1 MSILVARPN
10 PSGEKLVQ
18 HIKSLGMMAF
28 HIPLIKII
36 PGNEL
41 TLLPDKLARL
51 IDGDRVFSYQ
61 QMRYGILIRHFF

>member
-1 MSILVARPN
+1 MSILVTRPN

-18 HIKSLGMMAF
+18 RIKSLGIMAF

-36 PGNEL
+36 PGNKL

-51 IDGDRVFSYQ
+51 IDGDRVFIISKCG
-61 QMRYGILIRHFF
+61 MAC

>member
-1 MSILVARPN
+1 MSILVTRPN

-18 HIKSLGMMAF
+18 RIRSLGKIAF

-41 TLLPDKLARL
+41 NPFTE
-51 IDGDRVFSYQ
+51 
-61 QMRYGILIRHFF
+61 